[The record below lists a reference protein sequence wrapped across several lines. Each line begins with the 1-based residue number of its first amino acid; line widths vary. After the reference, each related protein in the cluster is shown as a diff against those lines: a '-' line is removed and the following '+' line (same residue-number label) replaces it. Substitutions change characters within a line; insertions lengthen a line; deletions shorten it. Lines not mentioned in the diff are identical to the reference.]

1 MGWEVSNLALI
12 MYAIAMSYNV
22 KMVITLT
29 TKKPVDSLV
38 TAIKSEQWDHKSLAL
53 TLLHNFVQNIK
64 VVLLCCTT
72 QWS

>member
-29 TKKPVDSLV
+29 TKKTQLIAQLQQLNLNSEI
-38 TAIKSEQWDHKSLAL
+38 TKKSSYPSAQFCPK
-53 TLLHNFVQNIK
+53 
-64 VVLLCCTT
+64 C
-72 QWS
+72 